1 MKRIWSFLCIVA
13 LAAGQM
19 PAVASA
25 QSAAATQSAGFTTK
39 AKQAYMV
46 EAKTGTV
53 LLSVNENQSFPA
65 ASLTKLMTME
75 TVFSAMKR
83 GELSPD
89 TVYPVSE
96 NAWRTGGAPSGT
108 TTMFAA
114 LKSQIRVDDL
124 VKGVIIDNAND
135 ACIVLAEG
143 MAGGEAQFAA
153 RMTARAKDLGL
164 DRSVFAN
171 ATGLPA
177 INPTGVPEAES
188 RTTARD
194 MVELARHIYATYPDF
209 YPLYAQPDFTWNK
222 IFQRNKN
229 PLLGL
234 GMGIDG
240 LGAGFAE
247 GSGFAFVASVERNG
261 TRLFLAMGGLAS
273 DKDRMDEAK
282 RAFDWA
288 LSSFETRVV
297 FKPGEV
303 IGQAAV
309 YGGNASHVDLVA
321 TEPVDLYLPT
331 NNPERLSG
339 NIVYHWPLRAPVRE
353 GQTVGTLKIAQ
364 GGRVLRQVPLVT
376 ASAVGEGTLTNKA
389 TDALMELMFFW
400 L

>member
-1 MKRIWSFLCIVA
+1 MRIWSYLWIIG
-13 LAAGQM
+13 LAAVEM
-19 PAVASA
+19 PGIAAA
-25 QSAAATQSAGFTTK
+25 QSAAPTPAAGFTTK
-39 AKQAYMV
+39 ARQAYMV

-53 LLSVNENQSFPA
+53 LLAQNENQSFPA
-65 ASLTKLMTME
+65 ASLAKLMTME
-75 TVFSAMKR
+75 TVFSTMKR
-83 GELSPD
+83 GEISPD
-89 TVYPVSE
+89 TLYPVSE

-124 VKGVIIDNAND
+124 IRGVVIDNAND

-143 MAGGEAQFAA
+143 MAGGEAQFAT

-164 DRSVFAN
+164 DRSVFGN
-171 ATGLPA
+171 ATGLPS
-177 INPTGVPEAES
+177 AES

-194 MVELARHIYATYPDF
+194 MVELARHLYATYPDR

-234 GMGIDG
+234 GIGIDG
-240 LGAGFAE
+240 LGAGYAE
-247 GSGFAFVASVERNG
+247 GAGFAFVASVERNG

-273 DKDRMDEAK
+273 DKERTDEAK
-282 RAFDWA
+282 RALDWA

-297 FKPGEV
+297 FRQGDV
-303 IGQAAV
+303 IGQASV
-309 YGGNASHVDLVA
+309 YGGDAGHVDLVA
-321 TEPVDLYLPT
+321 NEPIDLYLPT

-339 NIVYHWPLRAPVRE
+339 NIVYHWPLRAPVQQ
-353 GQTVGTLKIAQ
+353 GQAVGTLKISQ
-364 GGRVLRQVPLVT
+364 GGRTVREIPLVT
-376 ASAVGEGTLTNKA
+376 AAAVGEGTLTSKA
-389 TDALMELMFFW
+389 TDALMELMLFW

>member
-13 LAAGQM
+13 
-19 PAVASA
+19 VASIQTPAIVGA
-25 QSAAATQSAGFTTK
+25 QSAAQAQTAGFTTK

-65 ASLTKLMTME
+65 ASLAKLMTME
-75 TVFSAMKR
+75 TVFSAIKR
-83 GELSPD
+83 GELSAG

-114 LKSQIRVDDL
+114 LKSQVRVDDL
-124 VKGVIIDNAND
+124 IKGVIIDNAND

-143 MAGGEAQFAA
+143 MAGGEAQFAT

-171 ATGLPA
+171 ATGLP
-177 INPTGVPEAES
+177 TGVPDAES

-234 GMGIDG
+234 GLGIDG
-240 LGAGFAE
+240 LGAGYAE

-282 RAFDWA
+282 RALDWA

-297 FKPGEV
+297 FTKGEV

-309 YGGNASHVDLVA
+309 YGGNAGHVDLVA
-321 TEPVDLYLPT
+321 NEPIDLYLPT
-331 NNPERLSG
+331 SNPERLAG
-339 NIVYHWPLRAPVRE
+339 QIVYHWPLRAPVKE
-353 GQTVGTLKIAQ
+353 GQAVATLKISQ
-364 GGRVLRQVPLVT
+364 GNRTLREVPLVT
-376 ASAVGEGTLTNKA
+376 ASSVGEGTLTNKA